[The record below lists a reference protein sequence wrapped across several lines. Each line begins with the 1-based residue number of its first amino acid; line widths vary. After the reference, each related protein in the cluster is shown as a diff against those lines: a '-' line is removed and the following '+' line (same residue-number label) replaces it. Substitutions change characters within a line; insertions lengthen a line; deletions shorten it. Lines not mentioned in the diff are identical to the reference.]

1 MPKAKLSQIFCKTV
15 GPSDRL
21 VEYADDNPAY
31 RGLRLVVTKSG
42 DKAFAFRSN
51 PYYQTIGSYPAIS
64 LAKAREQTA
73 KWKLAI
79 NAGESPFKAIKE
91 RKKEARHPP
100 TSNVPTIGE
109 LWDEYDREYL
119 VATSKKHRTNA
130 NRSMR
135 KHFLPVF
142 GTMPINHVPGQT
154 LHSFRIK
161 HSAERLREMEMMK
174 TYLSAMINWARE
186 HEIHQSGY
194 YLSTPPQFG
203 RIDRKRSKQNRIRTR
218 KLTRTDD
225 IRAYWQALHNTHGP
239 RATMLALQFLF
250 LTCKRGIEVQRLTLD
265 QIDFE
270 HGAWIIPA
278 EISKSKR
285 EVSQPLTLA
294 MSRIITEAAGNRTNG
309 YVFSNTSGEKQ
320 VMLANAKLHR
330 RICDEAGTS
339 YISTHDYRRTI
350 STRLE
355 EMGTPARVLSLIKGH
370 YDFGIAVHY
379 DQAEKRPRDE
389 QLEAYKRWQD
399 FLGVVQ

>member
-1 MPKAKLSQIFCKTV
+1 VPKAKLSQIFCKNV
-15 GPSDRL
+15 SPSDRL

-79 NAGESPFKAIKE
+79 NAGESPFEGIKT
-91 RKKEARHPP
+91 KKREARNPSV
-100 TSNVPTIGE
+100 SNAPTIGE

-119 VATSKKHRTNA
+119 VATSEKHRINA

-135 KHFLPVF
+135 KHFLLVC
-142 GTMPINHVPGQT
+142 GTMPINQVPGQI

-161 HSAERLREMEMMK
+161 HSSQRLREMEMMK

-186 HEIHQSGY
+186 HEIHQSGH

-203 RIDRKRSKQNRIRTR
+203 RIDRSRSKQKRIRTR
-218 KLTRTDD
+218 KLTRADD
-225 IRAYWQALHNTHGP
+225 IRAYWQALQSTHGP

-250 LTCKRGIEVQRLTLD
+250 LTGKRGIEVQRLQPD
-265 QIDFE
+265 QIDLE
-270 HGAWIIPA
+270 RGTWVIPA
-278 EISKSKR
+278 QTSKSRR
-285 EVSQPLTLA
+285 EITQPLTTA
-294 MSRIITEAAGNRTNG
+294 MRHIIMEAAGNRTDG
-309 YVFSNTSGEKQ
+309 YIFSNTSGEKR

-330 RICDEAGTS
+330 RICYQAGTS

-350 STRLE
+350 STQLE
-355 EMGTPARVLSLIKGH
+355 EMGTPARILSLIKGH
-370 YDFGIAVHY
+370 HNAGIAAHY
-379 DQAEKRPRDE
+379 DQAEKRPQQE
-389 QLEAYKRWQD
+389 QLEAYERWQN
-399 FLGVVQ
+399 FLGIMP